1 MYPAVTF
8 GRSLLIPARYERNI
22 TGRIGGFK
30 TRTRHFFATRGAF
43 FAR

>member
-22 TGRIGGFK
+22 AGHTGGFK
-30 TRTRHFFATRGAF
+30 APTRHFFATRGPF
-43 FAR
+43 FAL